1 VEQFHALQPGNQ
13 VPPYP
18 PTKDPSTESYLLG
31 QTPANEKRGD
41 SELYGQQPSQLDE
54 GLTSVDAIGEQR
66 YLVQK
71 MGGGAWCDL
80 IKKNRRIEVQFQCD
94 PSGGDRVAWIKETS
108 TCTYLMVVHTP
119 KLCNDLAFVPV
130 KRVGEGE
137 GVHEIICQKVM
148 RKELDSGSQEDVNP
162 QQVLELPPDA
172 TKQTQSTTA
181 PVETPPPATDPES
194 EEDPDLADYL
204 EFVLPPAP
212 LPSALTL
219 LEKIISQQIAAG
231 TFLRP
236 DGLPYNPDD
245 DETIEYRVELVDDA
259 EDKVFGMLKVK
270 ISKGAK
276 VETEILNQE
285 QGKSDLPDSLRR
297 ELKDW
302 VEGRV
307 GGRPE
312 DIPEETAE

>member
-1 VEQFHALQPGNQ
+1 VEQFHALPPGHQ

-18 PTKDPSTESYLLG
+18 PIKDPSTESYILG
-31 QTPANEKRGD
+31 QTPANERRVD

-108 TCTYLMVVHTP
+108 TCSYLMVVHTP

-130 KRVGEGE
+130 ERVGEGE

-148 RKELDSGSQEDVNP
+148 TEELDSGFQEE
-162 QQVLELPPDA
+162 QKQHVLELPPGT
-172 TKQTQSTTA
+172 TKRTQSTTT
-181 PVETPPPATDPES
+181 PEETPPSLDPES
-194 EEDPDLADYL
+194 EENPDSADYL
-204 EFVLPPAP
+204 EFILPPGP

-219 LEKIISQQIAAG
+219 LERTISQQIAAG

-245 DETIEYRVELVDDA
+245 EESIEYRVELVDDT
-259 EDKVFGMLKVK
+259 EDRVFGVLKVK

-276 VETEILNQE
+276 VETEILNHE
-285 QGKSDLPDSLRR
+285 HGGSELPDSLRR
-297 ELKDW
+297 ELRDW

-307 GGRPE
+307 GARPE
-312 DIPEETAE
+312 DVPEDNTE